1 MMKLVVKIL
10 AFGIILLVLNQ
21 LYKRTL
27 FIDFVDD
34 HADQYLQVDKIK
46 NCDII
51 YISASSNFPPEHIEE
66 NDPRKI
72 SQFVADYFP
81 ELQFEAINKPASHAG
96 VYRQLLPLFPEES
109 EAKTFIITM
118 NLRSFGPSWINSD
131 LETAL
136 NESNIFYNDRPAL
149 INRFL
154 VSLNAYENNSSSE
167 RNAVVQEHWS
177 KDPLPYDEP
186 KNTVNNWCA
195 IDKWGDWK
203 NPKRQLADQFIKQYA
218 FVIDEENQRVKD
230 FDEICRI
237 ANKRGFKVIYNLLAE
252 NIETADSLVGENL
265 TSLIKQNSEWLV
277 NRYTSKGFIVV
288 NNLEVLRASN
298 YTDKDFPTEHY
309 NEKGRKT
316 IAKNIANTLKSI
328 EL

>member
-1 MMKLVVKIL
+1 MMKLVAKIL
-10 AFGIILLVLNQ
+10 AFGIILLVINE
-21 LYKRTL
+21 LYKRSL

-51 YISASSNFPPEHIEE
+51 YISASSNFPPEHIKE

-81 ELQFEAINKPASHAG
+81 KLQFEAINKPASHAG

-136 NESNIFYNDRPAL
+136 NESNMFYNDRPAL

-186 KNTVNNWCA
+186 NNTVNNWCA
-195 IDKWGDWK
+195 VDKWGDWK

-237 ANKRGFKVIYNLLAE
+237 ANKKGFKIIYNLLAE

-265 TSLIKQNSEWLV
+265 TILIRQNSEWLF

-298 YTDKDFPTEHY
+298 YIDKDFPTEHY
-309 NEKGRKT
+309 DEKGRKT